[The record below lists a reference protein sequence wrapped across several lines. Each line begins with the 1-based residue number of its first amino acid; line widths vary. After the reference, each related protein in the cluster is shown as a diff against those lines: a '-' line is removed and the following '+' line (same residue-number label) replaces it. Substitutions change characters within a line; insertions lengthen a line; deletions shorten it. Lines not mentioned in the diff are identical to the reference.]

1 MYSKGI
7 KTTTRCAVDVAL
19 RGGSEMLFY
28 VEMGTLMI
36 ELSKTPFTVM
46 TYLIFQETKIY
57 LLGEYIPIKFKNIG
71 TCLFFRQK
79 VCIPQK
85 HCSEHHLNMA
95 ADIEEQHKLDK
106 LQVLPEKRCFDIS
119 T

>member
-1 MYSKGI
+1 MQNFCLEDKLVLVLNFIVMHSKGI

-19 RGGSEMLFY
+19 RGGS
-28 VEMGTLMI
+28 EMGTLMI

-71 TCLFFRQK
+71 TCL
-79 VCIPQK
+79 
-85 HCSEHHLNMA
+85 
-95 ADIEEQHKLDK
+95 
-106 LQVLPEKRCFDIS
+106 
-119 T
+119 